1 MTFEI
6 KRYNRPSSPICNIPS
21 IIMYKSYN
29 SSLSK
34 FGQNYQLLLKK
45 EKRVKE
51 ELYFL
56 ALIKG
61 YRLNNN

>member
-1 MTFEI
+1 M
-6 KRYNRPSSPICNIPS
+6 C
-21 IIMYKSYN
+21 KSYN

-34 FGQNYQLLLKK
+34 FAQYYQLLLKK

-61 YRLNNN
+61 YRLNNI